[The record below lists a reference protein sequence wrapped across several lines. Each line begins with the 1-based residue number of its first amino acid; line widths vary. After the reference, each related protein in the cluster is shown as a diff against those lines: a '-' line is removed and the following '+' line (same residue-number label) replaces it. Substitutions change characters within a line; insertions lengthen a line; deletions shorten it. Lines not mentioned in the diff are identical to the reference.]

1 MTPLRASLLPL
12 LLLLAPPAPSW
23 AGEPFR
29 YTEAKCGTGELKWVN
44 DVPVLVVRGRPQQTG
59 EQWGALALKPA
70 SGLVTLAD
78 GFIKDR
84 GWEKLYPLMLKAG
97 GVMEPQFPADHLLEL
112 EAAAK
117 ASGWPRD
124 LLVFANTIPDL
135 KKLGGCSTL
144 FVGAQRSATGGPLLG
159 RNLDWPPFGPL
170 HEYTL
175 VVAYRPEGK
184 LAFASVTYPGMLGV
198 FSGMNEKGLAVAEL
212 TVTDAQDGSA
222 KLDVTGTPYT
232 LALRRVLEECSTV
245 DEAEKLIRSL
255 KRTVR
260 QNVAVCDRAGGAVFE
275 VTPKT
280 VAVRRAVD
288 GLCACTNHFRTEG
301 LATSTACERYTAL
314 EKSREV
320 MMLDVG
326 QVAKRMDAAN
336 QGAWTLQTMVFEP
349 SSLKLHLAFG
359 KGPATRLPLRT
370 LDLAVLFGKEGG
382 RAAKP

>member
-1 MTPLRASLLPL
+1 MTPPRASLVPL
-12 LLLLAPPAPSW
+12 LLSLALAAPSL

-29 YTEAKCGTGELKWVN
+29 YPEAKFGQGELRWVSE
-44 DVPVLVVRGRPQQTG
+44 VPVLVVHGRPQQTG
-59 EQWGALALKPA
+59 EQLGALALKPA
-70 SGLVTLAD
+70 AGLVKLAD
-78 GFIKDR
+78 GFVKDR
-84 GWEKLYPLMLKAG
+84 GWEALYPLLLKTG
-97 GVMEPQFPADHLLEL
+97 RVMEPQFPADHLREL

-135 KKLGGCSTL
+135 RKLGGCATL
-144 FVGAQRSATGGPLLG
+144 FVGAERSATGGPLLG

-175 VVAYRPEGK
+175 VVVYRPEGK
-184 LAFASVTYPGMLGV
+184 LAFAAVTYPGMVGV
-198 FSGMNEKGLAVAEL
+198 FSGMNEKGLAVADL
-212 TVTDAQDGSA
+212 TVTDAKDGSA

-245 DEAEKLIRSL
+245 AEAEKLVRSL
-255 KRTVR
+255 RRTVR
-260 QNVAVCDRAGGAVFE
+260 QNIAVCDRAGGAVFE
-275 VTPKT
+275 ETPKT
-280 VAVRRAVD
+280 VAVRRAED

-301 LATSTACERYTAL
+301 LATSTECKRYTTLQA
-314 EKSREV
+314 SRG
-320 MMLDVG
+320 MKTLDVG
-326 QVAKRMDAAN
+326 QVAECMDAVN

-349 SSLKLHLAFG
+349 ASLKLHLAFG

-370 LDLAVLFGKEGG
+370 LDLPVLFGKEGG